1 MKGILR
7 NTVFNAVSLFI
18 LSQVVSG
25 VKIQGGFQTLLFSG
39 FVLSFLN
46 IILKPV
52 LNLFSLPLNAI
63 TLGLFSFI
71 TNAILLYILTIFV
84 PNISI
89 SQFTFNGFTFEG
101 FIIPVIHFN
110 TIYAFIASAAVLSL
124 IINFFDWLTKK

>member
-18 LSQVVSG
+18 LSQIISG

-84 PNISI
+84 PDISI
-89 SQFTFNGFTFEG
+89 SQFTFNGFSFSG
-101 FIIPVIHFN
+101 FIVPVIHFS
-110 TIYAFIASAAVLSL
+110 TLYAFIVSAAVLSL

>member
-1 MKGILR
+1 MKSILR
-7 NTVFNAVSLFI
+7 NTVFNSVSLFI
-18 LSQVVSG
+18 LSQAVSG
-25 VKIQGGFQTLLFSG
+25 VRIKGGWETLILSG
-39 FVLSFLN
+39 FILSILN
-46 IILKPV
+46 IVLKPI

-89 SQFTFNGFTFEG
+89 SQFTFNGFSFSG
-101 FIIPVIHFN
+101 FIIPVIQFN
-110 TIYAFIASAAVLSL
+110 TLTAFIVSAAVLSL